1 MKARIDKKEYSRPVV
16 SFLVLAGLVGGYAGL
31 WLFLEEMRSEVQ
43 NKQQL
48 LYSITNEETSGRSG
62 TDVLR
67 RTETERSQ
75 IGDHLVQRDN
85 FVNIIEQIEMIALAS
100 DVELLKQLREQDD
113 QVFFQLTVKGSFDG
127 VMYFLRLIETMP
139 YRVEVRRAHSEQIRS
154 AAERA
159 LSEWRGNFDV
169 VLYAHNLN
177 L

>member
-1 MKARIDKKEYSRPVV
+1 MRARIDKKEYSRPIV
-16 SFLVLAGLVGGYAGL
+16 SFLVLAGVVGSYVGL
-31 WLFLEEMRSEVQ
+31 WLFLEDARAEVQ

-48 LYSITNEETSGRSG
+48 LYSITNEESSGRSV

-85 FVNIIEQIEMIALAS
+85 FVNIIEQIEMIAVAS
-100 DVELLKQLREQDD
+100 NVELTKQLREQSD

-127 VMYFLRLIETMP
+127 VMYFLRLIETIP
-139 YRVEVRRAHSEQIRS
+139 YRIDVRRAHSEQIRS
-154 AAERA
+154 AAEGVQ
-159 LSEWRGNFDV
+159 SEWRGNFDV